1 VSRWPRALVI
11 AGLVAGVLAGVLVA
25 FAVPRTRDHVAAQ
38 AAAALPPVTP
48 LRVAPAVPQP
58 RSAGFVGLRAR
69 PGTVR
74 LEARTRDPRGGPPWV
89 LRVFR
94 AERVVPKAGRR
105 PGVDPVIGRDLC
117 VQLGRVYRGRFGWID
132 ARGTFRPV
140 RVSFRGAPARCGSPK
155 PDLAGRPEAS
165 FESLI
170 TDPDRPAARVYETV
184 LWGLGG
190 AAARSAN
197 ARLGPRRVP
206 LRLSAHGGFIV
217 PGPAA
222 LHENQVVV
230 DVRYARG
237 PSRHVQ
243 LGPRPGMPFAVRP
256 IHDRS
261 AGPAAIEARAPDPN
275 GGLAWGVVAAPSR
288 GGGWCVA
295 GPARIVGDR
304 IGQVDAGLGTMR
316 ESLPYALSCSGNA
329 PPLTRGRPLAL
340 GMMFGGGDSRTGPR
354 RTARRTLPGGTVFHG
369 TARADVASITI
380 ATPRDVRTL
389 VPSRRAHAFIAVY
402 DGTFPTGETV
412 ITTTFTDGTTHIDR
426 LPPDPG

>member
-1 VSRWPRALVI
+1 VSRWPRTLVI
-11 AGLVAGVLAGVLVA
+11 AGLAAGVLAGAVVA
-25 FAVPRTRDHVAAQ
+25 LAVPRTRDRVAAQ
-38 AAAALPPVTP
+38 PAAARPPVTP
-48 LRVAPAVPQP
+48 LRVAPAFPQP
-58 RSAGFVGLRAR
+58 GSAGFVGLRAR
-69 PGTVR
+69 AGSVR

-117 VQLGRVYRGRFGWID
+117 VQLGRLYRGQFGWID

-140 RVSFRGAPARCGSPK
+140 RLSFRGAPTRCGSPK

-190 AAARSAN
+190 AAARSGT
-197 ARLGPRRVP
+197 ARLDRRRVP
-206 LRLSAHGGFIV
+206 LRLSARGGFVV
-217 PGPAA
+217 PGPAG
-222 LHENQVVV
+222 LHENQVSV

-237 PSRHVQ
+237 PSRHVE
-243 LGPRPGMPFAVRP
+243 LGPRPGMPFAGRP
-256 IHDRS
+256 VHDRPT
-261 AGPAAIEARAPDPN
+261 GPAAIEARAPDPN
-275 GGLAWGVVAAPSR
+275 GGLPWGVVAAPSR
-288 GGGWCVA
+288 SGGWCLA
-295 GPARIVGDR
+295 GAARIVGDR
-304 IGQVDAGLGTMR
+304 IGQVDAALGTMR

-329 PPLTRGRPLAL
+329 GPLTRTRPLTL
-340 GMMFGGGDSRTGPR
+340 GMMAGGGDSRTGPR
-354 RTARRTLPGGTVFHG
+354 RTARRTLPGGTIFSG
-369 TARADVASITI
+369 MARDDVKSVTI

-389 VPSRRAHAFIAVY
+389 VPSQRAHAFIAVY

-412 ITTTFTDGTTHIDR
+412 ITTTFTDGTTHVDR
-426 LPPDPG
+426 LGPGP